1 MAWVPPRTLPTMV
14 LSPSVILRS
23 AISRRETSSRP
34 VTSSRCVRSPL
45 ATASASATAPLIG
58 RVMLRVMNQ
67 PVSTDTSTALS
78 ARIAICSLA
87 HRPSAVASAT
97 SLFIWPAWKSTILST
112 SAKYTSCRCA
122 ISPR

>member
-14 LSPSVILRS
+14 LRLSVILPS
-23 AISRRETSSRP
+23 AASRRETSSRP

-67 PVSTDTSTALS
+67 PVSTDTSS
-78 ARIAICSLA
+78 AQSAITPICSFA
-87 HRPSAVASAT
+87 RRPSAVALAT
-97 SLFIWPAWKSTILST
+97 SLFISPAWKSTILST
-112 SAKYTSCRCA
+112 SV
-122 ISPR
+122 